1 MGLLLSIIIP
11 IYNVEDYIKECL
23 DSISKQKTKNEVEII
38 CIDDG
43 STDKSGIICD
53 EYAELDKRF
62 RVIHQENKG
71 VSYTRNLGVE
81 MSKGKYLAWIDPD
94 DYIDKDWW
102 ISIKYLINKNIDMIF
117 FDYSILKNKKYIDKC
132 FSDKSGFID
141 KNLFINEIVIDR
153 RIQNQLW
160 QKVFKK
166 SLIKDIKFPE
176 DVSLMEDY
184 AVLHKIALR
193 AKNIYYLSKKL
204 YFYRVRNDSIVTSL
218 SVEKNYKAYLIA
230 KNRYKYLYDRN
241 IKTSKIGYLV
251 RALNVCAQYY
261 KVPKKD
267 KDKNR
272 KKYIECKKVLKENK
286 KYIWKYEDCDIG
298 VKIRFLLDEYGL
310 LRLCIYLKSLINNIF
325 FYSYIKK

>member
-117 FDYSILKNKKYIDKC
+117 FDYSILKNKKYYH
-132 FSDKSGFID
+132 FSC
-141 KNLFINEIVIDR
+141 
-153 RIQNQLW
+153 
-160 QKVFKK
+160 
-166 SLIKDIKFPE
+166 
-176 DVSLMEDY
+176 
-184 AVLHKIALR
+184 KIH
-193 AKNIYYLSKKL
+193 
-204 YFYRVRNDSIVTSL
+204 
-218 SVEKNYKAYLIA
+218 
-230 KNRYKYLYDRN
+230 
-241 IKTSKIGYLV
+241 LV
-251 RALNVCAQYY
+251 WH
-261 KVPKKD
+261 
-267 KDKNR
+267 
-272 KKYIECKKVLKENK
+272 I
-286 KYIWKYEDCDIG
+286 
-298 VKIRFLLDEYGL
+298 
-310 LRLCIYLKSLINNIF
+310 
-325 FYSYIKK
+325 IKKN